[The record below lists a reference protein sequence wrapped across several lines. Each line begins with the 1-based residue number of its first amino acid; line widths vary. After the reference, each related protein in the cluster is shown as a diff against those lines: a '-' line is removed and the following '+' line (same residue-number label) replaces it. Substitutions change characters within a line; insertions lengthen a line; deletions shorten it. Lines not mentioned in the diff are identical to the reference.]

1 MNISGIRPS
10 IGFYDYNSISKIRQ
24 AEEAQASIQTQA
36 EVDQIKPVVADDRDA
51 SVAAEQNGRNKQTF
65 GAYDYANQ
73 YNPDETFEMVGKEA
87 DIHSLDVEKAI
98 SDMQKDQVLHEY
110 QYFVG
115 SDIAA
120 GAQAGAATIRGAE
133 NFSL

>member
-51 SVAAEQNGRNKQTF
+51 SVVAEQNGRNK
-65 GAYDYANQ
+65 
-73 YNPDETFEMVGKEA
+73 
-87 DIHSLDVEKAI
+87 LI
-98 SDMQKDQVLHEY
+98 S
-110 QYFVG
+110 
-115 SDIAA
+115 
-120 GAQAGAATIRGAE
+120 TILMRH
-133 NFSL
+133 LKW